1 MVSSVDHPTE
11 DWFIM
16 HEKLEHS
23 MDNVNKLKWIIG
35 THGKWKK
42 NQNWQLQNGP
52 TILIFSIA
60 MGADY
65 SFELIYI
72 VHWVLQ
78 FIGHNKIF
86 QGSVGSKSPT
96 IWSPLWRTPSRQ
108 LCIFMG

>member
-1 MVSSVDHPTE
+1 MVNEKKIKIANSVYSP
-11 DWFIM
+11 W
-16 HEKLEHS
+16 KGA
-23 MDNVNKLKWIIG
+23 KWAELAVLFS
-35 THGKWKK
+35 
-42 NQNWQLQNGP
+42 WQLQNGP

-86 QGSVGSKSPT
+86 LGSVGSKSPT